1 MPLMQIGRQTL
12 EDFSRGLLALDRLL
26 ALGASPSKLMR
37 EGLALLRTLVPF
49 DAAWWGECSGGIDGM
64 APNNWLSG
72 HINLS
77 ADFAR
82 EWNRIC
88 ASDRFANESMQRLG
102 TVVSSVGYADPEP
115 SVEAFARRHDLYHV
129 MAITRALPGS
139 GLLQFVSL
147 YRYRASPDFEPAHR
161 VLFEHFSAHLMQR
174 WSALIAT
181 IIGDGADVSEAH
193 GLVDAAGDFVYV
205 GARLALLLRERFP
218 HWNGTQLP
226 DGLALAVRQPSAALK
241 LGGRRLDTR
250 RCGDL
255 VLLSLAPQRRRALLP
270 PREMSVAL
278 LYADGQSHKEIARET
293 GLAPATVRTY
303 LREAYL
309 RLGVSDK
316 VALSRALGGQSAR
329 RPTRTKG

>member
-1 MPLMQIGRQTL
+1 MQMGRQTL
-12 EDFSRGLLALDRLL
+12 EDFSRGLLALDRHL

-37 EGLALLRTLVPF
+37 EGLALLRTLMPF
-49 DAAWWGECSGGIDGM
+49 DAAWWGECSGGIDGL

-72 HINLS
+72 RINLS

-82 EWNRIC
+82 EWNRIGT
-88 ASDRFANESMQRLG
+88 SDRFANESMQRLD
-102 TVVSSVGYADPEP
+102 TVVSGVGYADPEP
-115 SVEAFARRHDLYHV
+115 AVEAFSRRHDLYHA

-147 YRYRASPDFEPAHR
+147 YRHRASPAFEPAHR
-161 VLFEHFSAHLMQR
+161 VLFEQFSAHLMQR
-174 WSALIAT
+174 WSTLIVT
-181 IIGDGADVSEAH
+181 TIGDGADVSDAN

-218 HWNGTQLP
+218 QWNGTRLP
-226 DGLALAVRQPSAALK
+226 DGLALAVREAPATLK
-241 LGGRRLDTR
+241 LGGRRLGTQ

-278 LYADGQSHKEIARET
+278 LYADGRTHKEIARET
-293 GLAPATVRTY
+293 GLAPTTVRTY

-316 VALSRALGGQSAR
+316 VALGRALAGRPAR
-329 RPTRTKG
+329 KPARTQG